1 MSEQLAL
8 GKLTAR
14 SALLLNR
21 FVGLGGVP
29 AAINKTPQK
38 RLLPTREQPDAP
50 VRDETSQR
58 LRSRAERHLHPHG
71 AAVRQRRQRKRRRV
85 GDPMRAGSVSSIEKP
100 ERNA

>member
-1 MSEQLAL
+1 MPTPPALRGWWTSGETSLVSDQLAL

-58 LRSRAERHLHPHG
+58 LRSRAERHLHPHT
-71 AAVRQRRQRKRRRV
+71 APLLEAV
-85 GDPMRAGSVSSIEKP
+85 
-100 ERNA
+100 

>member
-1 MSEQLAL
+1 MSDQLAL

-14 SALLLNR
+14 SARLLNR

-58 LRSRAERHLHPHG
+58 LRSRAERHLHPHTTPLLE
-71 AAVRQRRQRKRRRV
+71 AV
-85 GDPMRAGSVSSIEKP
+85 
-100 ERNA
+100 

>member
-1 MSEQLAL
+1 MSDQLAL

-14 SALLLNR
+14 SARLLNR

-50 VRDETSQR
+50 VREKTSQR
-58 LRSRAERHLHPHG
+58 LRSVRLCTTRLYQPGREAFAWVG
-71 AAVRQRRQRKRRRV
+71 APAISRGLASARDELGQ
-85 GDPMRAGSVSSIEKP
+85 
-100 ERNA
+100 

>member
-1 MSEQLAL
+1 MSDQLAL

-14 SALLLNR
+14 SARLLNR

-50 VRDETSQR
+50 VREKTSQR
-58 LRSRAERHLHPHG
+58 LRSRAVRLCTPLLSAAAIGRAEKRLKSLWVEGASKRH
-71 AAVRQRRQRKRRRV
+71 
-85 GDPMRAGSVSSIEKP
+85 
-100 ERNA
+100 

>member
-50 VRDETSQR
+50 VREETSQR
-58 LRSRAERHLHPHG
+58 LCRR
-71 AAVRQRRQRKRRRV
+71 AVRLCTPYRTVHPGPLYQHFSRWCAVLGGSPSAHRR
-85 GDPMRAGSVSSIEKP
+85 DPR
-100 ERNA
+100 